1 MKKSTKELI
10 IFTILG
16 IVASIIFYQLNNQPN
31 PMMTTSGRAMI
42 STGMYLSPFIGL
54 IYWLFTRQF
63 DE

>member
-31 PMMTTSGRAMI
+31 PMMTTSGHAMI
-42 STGMYLSPFIGL
+42 ST
-54 IYWLFTRQF
+54 
-63 DE
+63 